1 MVCSPTGNAHSC
13 TLVYECLTLR
23 ESIQLML
30 EASHLLWCKK
40 GKVYNIAG
48 EYAPMDLSQR
58 TKGFQSIV
66 RRFPIGAISMVAP
79 FNFPLNLAAHK
90 IAPAM
95 AVGCVLC

>member
-1 MVCSPTGNAHSC
+1 
-13 TLVYECLTLR
+13 
-23 ESIQLML
+23 
-30 EASHLLWCKK
+30 
-40 GKVYNIAG
+40 
-48 EYAPMDLSQR
+48 MDLSQR

-95 AVGCVLC
+95 AVGCVLCQAGPFRHLGASFGSRSGLP

>member
-1 MVCSPTGNAHSC
+1 
-13 TLVYECLTLR
+13 
-23 ESIQLML
+23 
-30 EASHLLWCKK
+30 
-40 GKVYNIAG
+40 
-48 EYAPMDLSQR
+48 MDLSQR

-95 AVGCVLC
+95 AVGCVPC

>member
-1 MVCSPTGNAHSC
+1 
-13 TLVYECLTLR
+13 
-23 ESIQLML
+23 
-30 EASHLLWCKK
+30 
-40 GKVYNIAG
+40 
-48 EYAPMDLSQR
+48 MDLSQR

-95 AVGCVLC
+95 AVGCVLCPYVLLWQSSVGYPVRSRSGSP

>member
-1 MVCSPTGNAHSC
+1 
-13 TLVYECLTLR
+13 
-23 ESIQLML
+23 
-30 EASHLLWCKK
+30 
-40 GKVYNIAG
+40 
-48 EYAPMDLSQR
+48 MDLSQR

-95 AVGCVLC
+95 AVGCVVCPNIARWHSRVGHPARSRSGSP